1 MQVRTLSWW
10 RTQRTH
16 IDMDPPFQ
24 RRGRLWSGVETAYL
38 VDSILNGYDIPKL
51 YMADFTWGKSPL
63 NKKKLRY
70 AIIDGK
76 QRLEAIFDFYDG
88 LVVLNDDFKLL
99 SAPKLSLGGLGYK
112 DLIDQYPRVADV
124 FDQYNLLVMGV
135 VANSEERINELFVR
149 LNRSKPLTGA
159 EIRNAMAGPAPSVI
173 RQISRHEFFKDNI
186 GFAASRGQDQN
197 AAAKLLLFEYHDA
210 LQETKKLNLDAFVKD
225 ASKQPRSKVE
235 LAGRKVVDLL
245 DEMQGIFLPRDRL
258 LLSAGQVPIFYWFT
272 RARKAA
278 EYPLIREF
286 LVRSRRSEP
295 TIAPSSRAIPTID
308 RSTRRSSSSISSKT
322 RNTNDLASHQGRTQI
337 LEARFK
343 DFQKR
348 PVLKP

>member
-1 MQVRTLSWW
+1 MAYATYAHRYGPAVSATRPSLVGGGQGLPRGFD
-10 RTQRTH
+10 TQRVRH
-16 IDMDPPFQ
+16 PEALH
-24 RRGRLWSGVETAYL
+24 GR
-38 VDSILNGYDIPKL
+38 
-51 YMADFTWGKSPL
+51 FTWGKSPL

-186 GFAASRGQDQN
+186 GFAASRGR
-197 AAAKLLLFEYHDA
+197 
-210 LQETKKLNLDAFVKD
+210 TRM
-225 ASKQPRSKVE
+225 PRPNSCCSST
-235 LAGRKVVDLL
+235 
-245 DEMQGIFLPRDRL
+245 MMH
-258 LLSAGQVPIFYWFT
+258 
-272 RARKAA
+272 
-278 EYPLIREF
+278 
-286 LVRSRRSEP
+286 SRRP
-295 TIAPSSRAIPTID
+295 
-308 RSTRRSSSSISSKT
+308 
-322 RNTNDLASHQGRTQI
+322 RN
-337 LEARFK
+337 
-343 DFQKR
+343 
-348 PVLKP
+348 